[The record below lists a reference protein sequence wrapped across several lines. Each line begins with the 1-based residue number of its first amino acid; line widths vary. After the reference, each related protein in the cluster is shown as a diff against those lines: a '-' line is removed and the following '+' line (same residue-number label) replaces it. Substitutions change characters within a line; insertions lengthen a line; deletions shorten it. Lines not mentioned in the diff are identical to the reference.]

1 MGRADEAIQSGTGEH
16 RARTPV
22 TSDRGSVFWR
32 HSLVPAIDDG
42 AEFFSDRLPG
52 RGGPSVRRSAG
63 KCCALLISSWL
74 CSDPVRRGEDGM
86 GWDAMG
92 SAPGSLPFLFPYGAR
107 ARILSRSQW
116 NSAVQCSAVRHG
128 ILATGWGEF
137 CEPIVHISLSCH
149 GLLEPDRIS
158 RQASVS
164 LLRTAPGN
172 FCLFHRVLFA
182 AGVPIF
188 HVAVDHASS
197 DW

>member
-74 CSDPVRRGEDGM
+74 CSDPVRHGWDGM
-86 GWDAMG
+86 GCHG
-92 SAPGSLPFLFPYGAR
+92 IGPGLS
-107 ARILSRSQW
+107 LSRSSFPTGRVLEFCPDL
-116 NSAVQCSAVRHG
+116 NGTVRCSAVQYAMEFSQRVGGVLRAYSAHLFV
-128 ILATGWGEF
+128 
-137 CEPIVHISLSCH
+137 LSWF
-149 GLLEPDRIS
+149 
-158 RQASVS
+158 
-164 LLRTAPGN
+164 T
-172 FCLFHRVLFA
+172 
-182 AGVPIF
+182 
-188 HVAVDHASS
+188 
-197 DW
+197 